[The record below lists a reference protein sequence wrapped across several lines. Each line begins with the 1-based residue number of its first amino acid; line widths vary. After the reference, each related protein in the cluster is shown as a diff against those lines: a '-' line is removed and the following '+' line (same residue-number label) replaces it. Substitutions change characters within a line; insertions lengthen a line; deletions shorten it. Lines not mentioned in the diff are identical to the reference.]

1 MRGRSSRLLGLWLV
15 GVLLGRGRHS
25 LADRLTRLLVVVDVA
40 AGTLGRSPAA
50 LLAVRLMGRILGVR
64 RRSTDVIWHSVAGVA
79 AGGTVRG
86 RARRWRLT
94 RLAAGTAGSV
104 RARILRP
111 GRVTALRMW

>member
-1 MRGRSSRLLGLWLV
+1 MRGWSSRLLGLLLV

-25 LADRLTRLLVVVDVA
+25 LAGLARLLVVVDVT
-40 AGTLGRSPAA
+40 AGALGRPPTT
-50 LLAVRLMGRILGVR
+50 LLAVRLMGRILRVR
-64 RRSTDVIWHSVAGVA
+64 RRSTDVIWHSVAGIA

-86 RARRWRLT
+86 WPRRWRLT
-94 RLAAGTAGSV
+94 RLATRAAGSV